1 MTRIEADAVLVAP
14 PLTVWHVLVDGQR
27 WPEWFQSPMRGLR
40 LQRVSLRN
48 GPPYRVGA
56 EWDCAATL
64 GPLPLLGTRELQW
77 TTRIADVHCPWLL
90 EFDVV
95 LARRFLKRL
104 RLRVILVD
112 GQPGQ
117 TRLRWWVTYSPGALW
132 LADWLFLRRALSG
145 GVRRA
150 LVTLAGRWAAP
161 PAGVLAPAPD
171 LTVEPD
177 RPPSVHPV
185 HPVRPAA

>member
-1 MTRIEADAVLVAP
+1 MTRIEADAVLAAP
-14 PLTVWHVLVDGQR
+14 PLLVWHVLTDGQR
-27 WPEWFQSPMRGLR
+27 WPEWFASPMRGLR
-40 LQRVSLRN
+40 LQHVSLRN
-48 GPPYRVGA
+48 GPPHRVGA

-64 GPLPLLGTRELQW
+64 GPLPLLGTRELRW

-95 LARRFLKRL
+95 LARPILKRV

-117 TRLRWWVTYSPGALW
+117 TRLRWWVTYSSGALW
-132 LADWLFLRRALSG
+132 LADVLFLRRALSG

-150 LVTLAGRWAAP
+150 LVTLAERWAAP
-161 PAGVLAPAPD
+161 PAAVLTASQELTGEPVGPPAG
-171 LTVEPD
+171 
-177 RPPSVHPV
+177 